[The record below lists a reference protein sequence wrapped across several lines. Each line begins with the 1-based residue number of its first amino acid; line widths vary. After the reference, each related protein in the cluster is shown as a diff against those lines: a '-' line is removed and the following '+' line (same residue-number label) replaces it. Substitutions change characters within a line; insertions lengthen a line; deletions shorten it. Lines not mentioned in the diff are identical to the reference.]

1 MHENLNSYSFKGTVS
16 PNFPAFLVY
25 ATKMDVT
32 EQQWQI
38 YKFSEEIPILKV
50 KT

>member
-1 MHENLNSYSFKGTVS
+1 MKTRMATASKDCVR
-16 PNFPAFLVY
+16 NFAAIPVY

-38 YKFSEEIPILKV
+38 YKFSEEISIFES
-50 KT
+50 